1 MASVSEVMKREVLTV
16 APEDSIGDAA
26 EKMTESDVGAVVV
39 SDFGRLI
46 GILTERDVMHAVA
59 RRTHSSIARVREW
72 MTSDP
77 VTAPPDMDAR
87 EAARTM
93 LERGFRHL
101 PVVDGEMPVGIVSLR
116 DIARWAIAAGES
128 PADFPRE

>member
-1 MASVSEVMKREVLTV
+1 MLAAVATVADVMKKDVLTV

-26 EKMTESDVGAVVV
+26 EKMTDADVGAVVV
-39 SDFGRLI
+39 SDFGRVI
-46 GILTERDVMHAVA
+46 GILTERDLMRAVA

-77 VTAPPDMDAR
+77 VTAPPEMDAQ

-101 PVVDGEMPVGIVSLR
+101 PVVADGRPVGIVSLR
-116 DIARWAIAAGES
+116 DIARWAIGT
-128 PADFPRE
+128 D

>member
-1 MASVSEVMKREVLTV
+1 MLAAMATVADVMKKEVLTV

-26 EKMTESDVGAVVV
+26 EKMTTADVGAVVV
-39 SDFGRLI
+39 SDFGRVI
-46 GILTERDVMHAVA
+46 GILTERDLMRAVA

-93 LERGFRHL
+93 LEHGFRHL
-101 PVVDGEMPVGIVSLR
+101 PVVDDEMPVGIVSLR
-116 DIARWAIAAGES
+116 DIARWAMSEG
-128 PADFPRE
+128 

>member
-1 MASVSEVMKREVLTV
+1 MLARMTAVADVMKREVLTV
-16 APEDSIGDAA
+16 APEDSLGDAA
-26 EKMTESDVGAVVV
+26 EKMTGADVGAVVV

-46 GILTERDVMHAVA
+46 GILTERDVMRAVA

-77 VTAPPDMDAR
+77 ITAPPEMDAQ

-93 LERGFRHL
+93 LEHGFRHL
-101 PVVDGEMPVGIVSLR
+101 PVVEDGMPVGIVSLR
-116 DIARWAIAAGES
+116 DIARWAIKS
-128 PADFPRE
+128 V

>member
-1 MASVSEVMKREVLTV
+1 MLAAMATVADVMKKEVLTV

-26 EKMTESDVGAVVV
+26 EKMTTADVGAVVV
-39 SDFGRLI
+39 SDFGRVI
-46 GILTERDVMHAVA
+46 GILTERDLMRAVA

-93 LERGFRHL
+93 LEQGFRHL
-101 PVVDGEMPVGIVSLR
+101 PVVADGRPVGIVSLR
-116 DIARWAIAAGES
+116 DIARWAMT
-128 PADFPRE
+128 D

>member
-1 MASVSEVMKREVLTV
+1 MLAAMATVADVMKKEVLTV

-26 EKMTESDVGAVVV
+26 EKMTAADVGAVVV
-39 SDFGRLI
+39 SDFGRVI
-46 GILTERDVMHAVA
+46 GILTERDLMRAVA

-93 LERGFRHL
+93 LEQGFRHL
-101 PVVDGEMPVGIVSLR
+101 PVVADGRPVGIVSLR
-116 DIARWAIAAGES
+116 DIARWAMT
-128 PADFPRE
+128 D

>member
-1 MASVSEVMKREVLTV
+1 MLAAVATVAEVMKKDVLTV

-26 EKMTESDVGAVVV
+26 EKMTAADVGAVVV
-39 SDFGRLI
+39 SDFGRVI
-46 GILTERDVMHAVA
+46 GILTERDLMRAVA

-77 VTAPPDMDAR
+77 VTAPPDMDAQ

-101 PVVDGEMPVGIVSLR
+101 PVIADGRPVGIISLR
-116 DIARWAIAAGES
+116 DIARWAMTE
-128 PADFPRE
+128 